1 MTTKQVS
8 TTQSKAMT
16 LHGLLS
22 AYKSEI
28 ANALPR
34 HVSPDRMMRIAMT
47 SARKNPDLLDCSP
60 ESFLGAVIQSAQLG
74 LEPDTPLGHAYLVP
88 FHNSKTGTKEVNFM
102 PGYRGMM
109 DLIYRVEDHPILA
122 PAAVYEGDEFY
133 YEKGLNPVLKH
144 VPMPRRTGAKMTQ
157 VYCVAS
163 FADGRKEFIVM
174 TREEVEACRSRS
186 KSKGFSPWQ
195 TDYEAMA
202 FKTVIRRFCKY
213 LPMSAEVQK
222 AVGLDDLAEAQ
233 VSQGNDAW
241 AKVSKAVQ
249 TKSERI
255 NDKMGDKPP
264 EKPVDQDP
272 ESFGNFGA

>member
-1 MTTKQVS
+1 MSEVQKAQT
-8 TTQSKAMT
+8 KAMILHKT
-16 LHGLLS
+16 LHDYR
-22 AYKSEI
+22 AEI
-28 ANALPR
+28 VAALPR
-34 HVSPDRMMRIAMT
+34 HVSPDRMLRIAFT

-74 LEPDTPLGHAYLVP
+74 LEPDTPLGHAYLLP
-88 FHNSKTGTKEVNFM
+88 FYNSKTGTKEVNFM

-109 DLIYRVEDHPILA
+109 DLIYRVSDHPILA

-144 VPMPRRTGAKMTQ
+144 IPMPRKTGAKLTHG
-157 VYCVAS
+157 YCVAS

-174 TREEVEACRSRS
+174 NREEIEACRARS

-195 TDYEAMA
+195 TDYEAMV

-213 LPMSAEVQK
+213 LPMSAEVQR

-233 VSQGNDAW
+233 ASQGNDAW
-241 AKVSKAVQ
+241 AKAAKAVQ
-249 TKSERI
+249 TKAERI
-255 NDKMGDKPP
+255 NYKMGDKPP
-264 EKPVDQDP
+264 EKPVDTDP
-272 ESFGNFGA
+272 ESFGNFGP